1 MVFCELSEYGMKVD
15 AVFYVLRNIAGCLS
29 MRNNYTQGNIYKD
42 SFVDVWNNRFQKFR
56 DREWMKK
63 GECADCK
70 AWELC
75 EGNGMHLRDDEGN
88 LLLCNL
94 HEIG

>member
-29 MRNNYTQGNIYKD
+29 MRSNYTQGNIYKD
-42 SFVDVWNNRFQKFR
+42 SFVEVWNNRFQKFR
-56 DREWMKK
+56 NREWMKT
-63 GECADCK
+63 GVCSDCK
-70 AWELC
+70 AWDLC
-75 EGNGMHLRDDEGN
+75 KGNGMYLRDDEGN